1 MPVLIGGATTSKEH
15 TAIKLYP
22 KYKQHGVF
30 YTSNASRAVTVC
42 ATLMNPEGRAAL
54 WEQFKK
60 DYEKIQQSF
69 SNRKPLRKQ
78 LNIEEARANRFDG
91 FNGEWADYVPPTPK
105 QTGIVEFKNVPIA
118 ELRKF
123 IDWSPFFRVWGLM
136 GGYPD
141 AFDHPESGEEA
152 RRVWNDAQAMLD
164 AFEQNHKLNPSGV
177 LGIFPAERVG
187 DDVVLFADEER
198 TQQIGTAYGLRQQTE
213 RGKNSKSP
221 FNFAL
226 SDFIADRESGKKDW
240 MGMFAVCAG
249 IEEMELVEGYK
260 AAGDD
265 YNAILLQ
272 AVGDR
277 LAEAMAEYLH
287 FELRTRIWG
296 YTQEEFDNQGL
307 INENYVGIRPAPGY
321 PSCPEHT
328 EKALIWDLLE
338 VEQRIGMKLTES
350 YAMWPAASVCG
361 WYFTHPASNYFTLGR
376 IDEDQ
381 AQDYAKRKGWDER
394 EMMKWLGVAM
404 K

>member
-1 MPVLIGGATTSKEH
+1 M
-15 TAIKLYP
+15 
-22 KYKQHGVF
+22 
-30 YTSNASRAVTVC
+30 
-42 ATLMNPEGRAAL
+42 
-54 WEQFKK
+54 
-60 DYEKIQQSF
+60 
-69 SNRKPLRKQ
+69 
-78 LNIEEARANRFDG
+78 
-91 FNGEWADYVPPTPK
+91 
-105 QTGIVEFKNVPIA
+105 
-118 ELRKF
+118 
-123 IDWSPFFRVWGLM
+123 
-136 GGYPD
+136 
-141 AFDHPESGEEA
+141 
-152 RRVWNDAQAMLD
+152 
-164 AFEQNHKLNPSGV
+164 
-177 LGIFPAERVG
+177 
-187 DDVVLFADEER
+187 
-198 TQQIGTAYGLRQQTE
+198 
-213 RGKNSKSP
+213 
-221 FNFAL
+221 
-226 SDFIADRESGKKDW
+226 
-240 MGMFAVCAG
+240 CAG

-394 EMMKWLGVAM
+394 DDEVVGCGDEVENKKVHVKCTFLFI
-404 K
+404 